1 MKTPEEVT
9 RFWLEDLSPKERFK
23 SDPALDAKIRERFE
37 DLWDA
42 AMAGKL
48 NAWLSDPHHSFAFVI
63 LTDQLS
69 RNMFRGQGKAYAS
82 DKLARAASKKAISKG
97 WDMRIPEPERS
108 FFYMPLVHSECLADQ
123 EQGVRLMCTKLPQT
137 RDGMLP
143 HARAH
148 REVIRQFG
156 RFPYRNEMLGRPS
169 RADELKYIEAG
180 GYAYTFNN
188 MSEAAA

>member
-9 RFWLEDLSPKERFK
+9 RFWLEELSPKDRFN
-23 SDPALDAKIRERFE
+23 SDPELDAKIRERFE
-37 DLWDA
+37 DLWND
-42 AMAGKL
+42 AMAEKL
-48 NAWLSDPHHSFAFVI
+48 HCWLCDPHQSFAFVI

-82 DKLARAASKKAISKG
+82 DKLARAAAKKAISKG
-97 WDMRIPEPERS
+97 WDMRIPEPGRS
-108 FFYMPLVHSECLADQ
+108 FFYMPLVHSECLVDQ
-123 EQGVRLMCTKLPQT
+123 DRGVRLMCTNLPQT
-137 RDGMLP
+137 RDGMLS

-156 RFPYRNEMLGRPS
+156 RFPYRNEMLGRRS
-169 RADELKYIEAG
+169 RAEELRYLEAG

-188 MSEAAA
+188 MRELAA

>member
-9 RFWLEDLSPKERFK
+9 RFWLEELSPKDRFK
-23 SDPALDAKIRERFE
+23 SDPDLDAQIRERFE
-37 DLWDA
+37 DLWND

-48 NAWLSDPHHSFAFVI
+48 HSWLGDPQHAFAFVI
-63 LTDQLS
+63 LTDQMS
-69 RNMFRGQGKAYAS
+69 RNMFRGHGKAFAS
-82 DKLARAASKKAISKG
+82 DKLARAAAKKAISKG
-97 WDMRIPEPERS
+97 WDMRIPEPGRS
-108 FFYMPLVHSECLADQ
+108 FFYMPLVHSECLVDQ
-123 EQGVRLMCTKLPQT
+123 DRGVRLMCTKLPQT

-169 RADELKYIEAG
+169 RAEELKYIQVG

-188 MSEAAA
+188 MSAVPA